1 MSSSNAVRVAYVK
14 ESSYGET
21 PTAVAATVH
30 VQKIVW
36 TAKVKGVAGNDL
48 TIAYAD
54 TTTAG
59 METVTVV
66 DGDIVVAIDSG
77 NSTTTQILAAVEA
90 SDEADE
96 LIGGVIDLGETAT
109 VQITAAE
116 VPFTTGVG
124 NFSTFRFISESLSGS
139 PDTTESKQIRTDRMS
154 SGQVVTG
161 LKVGGNIAFEL
172 SKSADI
178 EDLMESAMLNTW
190 DTSGSTQTRSLTVDA
205 TAKTITAVAGSF
217 SDEGLVVGDIITLS
231 GFTATENNVEVM
243 ITAVTSA
250 LVLAYAGPE
259 GMVSSAAGTTAYTR
273 ADKLT
278 IGTEIQSMS
287 VEKCF
292 TDLEELAIN
301 YKGMTAASM
310 DLKVAYGSLISGSFG
325 LSGNGYE
332 AVDDGDDFLTSGT
345 EINDP
350 STSDTLNGS
359 VDMPFVGTDVTGS
372 FATDSLCIQSLD
384 INLSN
389 NLNPL
394 TCIGRSAP
402 ESYTP
407 GTAQIGIS
415 LSSYLKTSNWDML
428 ARKLSQDSFA
438 VGFQVKNTD
447 GWYGFY
453 LPAIQ
458 VSFDDPSSGGA
469 NQDISMSM
477 KGQAKVGD
485 DGGSALVIYRA
496 HVS

>member
-1 MSSSNAVRVAYVK
+1 MSSSNAVRVTYVK
-14 ESSYGET
+14 ETNYGVT

-36 TAKVKGVAGNDL
+36 TAKLKGTSGNDL
-48 TIAYAD
+48 TIAYAN
-54 TTTAG
+54 TATAG
-59 METVTVV
+59 LETVSVV
-66 DGDIVVAIDSG
+66 DGDIIVGIQSG
-77 NSTTTQILAAVEA
+77 TSTTTQILDAIEDD
-90 SDEADE
+90 DEADA

-109 VQITAAE
+109 VQVTAAE

-124 NFSTFRFISESLSGS
+124 NYSTSRFTSESLSGS

-172 SKSADI
+172 AKAQDI
-178 EDLMESAMLNTW
+178 EDFMESAMLNTW
-190 DTSGSTQTRSLTVDA
+190 DTSGSTKTRSLTVDA

-217 SDEGLVVGDIITLS
+217 SDEGLVVGDIITLG

-259 GMVSSAAGTTAYTR
+259 GMVTSGAGTTTYIR

-287 VEKCF
+287 MEKCF

-325 LSGNGYE
+325 FSGNGYE
-332 AVDDGDDFLTSGT
+332 AVDDEDNFLTAAT
-345 EINDP
+345 EIDP
-350 STSDTLNGS
+350 APTGDTLNGS

-384 INLSN
+384 VNLSN

-438 VGFQVKNTD
+438 VGFQVKNSD
-447 GWYGFY
+447 GWYAFY
-453 LPAIQ
+453 IPAIQ
-458 VSFDDPSSGGA
+458 VSFDDPNSGGA

-477 KGQAKVGD
+477 KGQAKVAD
-485 DGGSALVIYRA
+485 DGGSALVIYRPHA
-496 HVS
+496 